1 MDRFSKI
8 EEDARRME
16 ELLVMLRKML
26 ERMREIMGEVP
37 LETKNMKK
45 DSYGLSATFGGAF
58 LLLVIIIIFFSAGSV
73 RR

>member
-1 MDRFSKI
+1 MDMYSKI

-26 ERMREIMGEVP
+26 ERMKEIMGEVP
-37 LETKNMKK
+37 LKTENTKK
-45 DSYGLSATFGGAF
+45 DSFGLSATFGGTF
-58 LLLVIIIIFFSAGSV
+58 LLLVIIIIFFSAGLV